1 MGSKGKRQKGS
12 FAHNY
17 DNHVIWNTHI
27 NLSDADLDA
36 IEEAGNVELSAQQ
49 RLDLK
54 AEIETYASLAEAER
68 YAPAVG
74 GSGRSSDFGDQHYV
88 NLAKIYQSAG
98 GVISLGRRNP
108 SRRYPEGIAG
118 SDFLFFVAAVNNLL
132 PEEDTS
138 DKSKK
143 IDDPKVNLK
152 KIFEQRPDN
161 GLVRAIRRAIEMTP
175 DQSIK
180 FNSAPS
186 ITDYRKP
193 PAPNNNPSHQNDPR
207 HLQYLEERFG
217 KKKT

>member
-12 FAHNY
+12 FAHDY
-17 DNHVIWNTHI
+17 DNHVMWNTHI

-36 IEEAGNVELSAQQ
+36 IADAGKVTLSAEQT
-49 RLDLK
+49 LDLK
-54 AEIETYASLAEAER
+54 VEIETYASLAEAEKD
-68 YAPAVG
+68 APSVG
-74 GSGRSSDFGDQHYV
+74 GQGRSSDFVDQHYV

-108 SRRYPEGIAG
+108 SRRYPKGIAG
-118 SDFLFFVAAVNNLL
+118 SDFLFFVAAVNNSL
-132 PEEDTS
+132 PAEDRG
-138 DKSKK
+138 DKSRKV
-143 IDDPKVNLK
+143 DDPKINVK
-152 KIFEQRPDN
+152 KIFERRPEN

-186 ITDYRKP
+186 RNDNRKLP
-193 PAPNNNPSHQNDPR
+193 TPNKNPSHQNDPQ

-217 KKKT
+217 RAKK

>member
-12 FAHNY
+12 FAHDY
-17 DNHVIWNTHI
+17 DNHVMWNTHI

-36 IEEAGNVELSAQQ
+36 IADAGKVTLSAEQ

-54 AEIETYASLAEAER
+54 AEIETYASLAEAEKD
-68 YAPAVG
+68 APSVG
-74 GSGRSSDFGDQHYV
+74 GQGRSSDFVDQHYV

-108 SRRYPEGIAG
+108 SRKYLKGIAG
-118 SDFLFFVAAVNNLL
+118 SDFLFFVAAANNFL
-132 PEEDTS
+132 PDEDRI
-138 DKSKK
+138 DKTKK
-143 IDDPKVNLK
+143 IDDPKVNVK
-152 KIFEQRPDN
+152 KIFKQRPNN

-180 FNSAPS
+180 FDRAPS
-186 ITDYRKP
+186 ITDCPVLPETNK
-193 PAPNNNPSHQNDPR
+193 NPSHQNDPQ